1 MTAEVSDPVI
11 VQEVVATTDITEEI
25 VAVTEDKDPPALHQA
40 PMLVATVTSPL
51 PKPSVHPEIHT
62 VKAKMRH
69 LLFLVIKE
77 ANSVICETLLTATK
91 SRVTGTTEVTVTG

>member
-40 PMLVATVTSPL
+40 LMLVATVTSPL

-62 VKAKMRH
+62 VKAKIT
-69 LLFLVIKE
+69 LIKQVIKE
-77 ANSVICETLLTATK
+77 VANSVICETLLTATK
-91 SRVTGTTEVTVTG
+91 NRVTGTTEVTVTG

>member
-25 VAVTEDKDPPALHQA
+25 VTEEVDPPALHQA
-40 PMLVATVTSPL
+40 PMLAGTSPL

-62 VKAKMRH
+62 VKAKIT
-69 LLFLVIKE
+69 LIKQVIKE
-77 ANSVICETLLTATK
+77 AANSVICETLLTATK

>member
-25 VAVTEDKDPPALHQA
+25 VTEEVDPPALHQA
-40 PMLVATVTSPL
+40 LMLVATVTSPL

-91 SRVTGTTEVTVTG
+91 NHETGTTEVTVTG

>member
-25 VAVTEDKDPPALHQA
+25 VTEEVDPPALHQA
-40 PMLVATVTSPL
+40 PMLAGTSPL

-91 SRVTGTTEVTVTG
+91 NHETGTTEVTVTG

>member
-25 VAVTEDKDPPALHQA
+25 VTEEVDPPALHQA
-40 PMLVATVTSPL
+40 LMLVATVTSPL

-62 VKAKMRH
+62 VKAKIT
-69 LLFLVIKE
+69 LIKQVIKE
-77 ANSVICETLLTATK
+77 AANSVICETLLTATK